1 MSQHIEKMEL
11 ELKELNEKIE
21 KNLKFLDKEIQDPKI
36 TDEVQRIRLA
46 IQMEYMLHYA
56 SVLNERIEYDKTK
69 ENDSY
74 ENKSITSEEYAKKYG
89 FKNWEDFVNNEDY
102 HVEKTEMNMK
112 EWFFEDMSMR
122 DIIDILEGKRST
134 DYGNWDYISDKD
146 IWIYRY

>member
-21 KNLKFLDKEIQDPKI
+21 KNLKFLDKEIQNPKF
-36 TDEVQRIRLA
+36 TDEAQRIRLA
-46 IQMEYMLHYA
+46 IQMEYMLNYA

-89 FKNWEDFVNNEDY
+89 FKDWKDFENNEDY

>member
-1 MSQHIEKMEL
+1 MSEHIERMEL
-11 ELKELNEKIE
+11 ELKELNEKIKKGTE
-21 KNLKFLDKEIQDPKI
+21 FIEKEIQNPKF
-36 TDEVQRIRLA
+36 TDEAQRIRLA
-46 IQMEYMLHYA
+46 IQMEYMLNYA

-69 ENDSY
+69 ENNSC

-89 FKNWEDFVNNEDY
+89 FKNWEDFENNEDY

-112 EWFFEDMSMR
+112 EWFFEDMPMR
-122 DIIDILEGKRST
+122 DIIDILEGKKNT

>member
-1 MSQHIEKMEL
+1 MSKHIERMEL
-11 ELKELNEKIE
+11 ELKELNEKIKKGTE
-21 KNLKFLDKEIQDPKI
+21 FIEKEIQNPKF
-36 TDEVQRIRLA
+36 TDEAQRIRLA
-46 IQMEYMLHYA
+46 IQMEYMLNYA
-56 SVLNERIEYDKTK
+56 SVLNERIEYDKLK
-69 ENDSY
+69 ENNSY
-74 ENKSITSEEYAKKYG
+74 ENKSITSEKYAKKYG
-89 FKNWEDFVNNEDY
+89 FKDWEDFVNNEDY

>member
-122 DIIDILEGKRST
+122 DIIDILKGKRST

>member
-1 MSQHIEKMEL
+1 
-11 ELKELNEKIE
+11 
-21 KNLKFLDKEIQDPKI
+21 
-36 TDEVQRIRLA
+36 
-46 IQMEYMLHYA
+46 MEYMLHYA